1 MARAW
6 DSGLYD
12 ITNFALAL
20 LRQDIRLDSGNIYKH
35 AIGFKCEKMV
45 PLLVDEFLG
54 LHKWIGIEVKI
65 EYEDNNPQ
73 KPRTRFYCD
82 GDYEAALAYHIAAG
96 LAIPV
101 TGRQED
107 HKVIA
112 ELADSKLRACI
123 AKDLEKA
130 LSPIEEGQRD
140 EVLLS
145 LMQNFKVNDPGA
157 AYAWDVYISRGS
169 AIKDMAKKEVMNAHN
184 WSFANIDDEGAELAK
199 TAYIELC
206 VAKLAVPC
214 GLDANIANLYLQKY
228 ADTLEKAKAKDLLVQ
243 AREIKDDD
251 INHILSL
258 IRQVYD
264 AGDKAK
270 PLDIRELTDRIG
282 IFKEPSRKEVLSS
295 YGWSFMRKEKRNPPC
310 SSLPDGRFMS
320 TIPGDAMKILGCFDC
335 TGEKIEYTINGNR
348 IIADRPPCRILYT
361 TDPGEDMEEYPPLV
375 RDAILLKIAES
386 VATGLLAGAT
396 ATPINASKARG
407 LKNDY
412 LQAVQTA
419 RTNDVKQINVGE
431 SAWGRNYL
439 VDIMIGKRRGKW
451 SARLW

>member
-1 MARAW
+1 MATSW
-6 DSGLYD
+6 NNNMLDD
-12 ITNFALAL
+12 TNKALAL
-20 LRQDIRLDSGNIYKH
+20 LRQDIQLTAENLDASSVGKKCKLLVPAIIDEYKSMHRDSKDSG
-35 AIGFKCEKMV
+35 E
-45 PLLVDEFLG
+45 
-54 LHKWIGIEVKI
+54 
-65 EYEDNNPQ
+65 
-73 KPRTRFYCD
+73 
-82 GDYEAALAYHIAAG
+82 GDVEMARVYHIASE
-96 LAIPV
+96 LAIPI
-101 TGRQED
+101 TGRAED
-107 HKVIA
+107 HKAFA
-112 ELADSKLRACI
+112 ELAEKKFIESKIRWYN
-123 AKDLEKA
+123 EK
-130 LSPIEEGQRD
+130 LNSCKD
-140 EVLLS
+140 EVLITL
-145 LMQNFKVNDPGA
+145 LQNFKSNDPA
-157 AYAWDVYISRGS
+157 FASAWDIYVTRSSEVKKI
-169 AIKDMAKKEVMNAHN
+169 AEKEVMNAHN
-184 WSFANIDDEGAELAK
+184 WSFTNIEDKGAELAK

-206 VAKLAVPC
+206 VAKLAIPC
-214 GLDANIANLYLQKY
+214 GVDANIANLYLQKY

-270 PLDIRELTDRIG
+270 PLDIRELTDRIDT
-282 IFKEPSRKEVLSS
+282 FKEPSRKEVLSS

-320 TIPGDAMKILGCFDC
+320 TVPGDAMKILGCFDC

-451 SARLW
+451 NARLW